1 MGAIRLGP
9 FFGANKATRPKM
21 LNANVGVD
29 SLNHWPDR
37 GDLRPWRVPLQEFA
51 VSAGTKTIAMF
62 KRDAITDAVYW
73 LQWQTVVHAIS
84 GFVDSPVNRTYY
96 SGSGAPKYTDGAIG
110 LATGTFPTA
119 YRDLGI
125 PRPATLPIVTQTV
138 AGKGDDEERFYAYC
152 YLSSHD
158 ELGPPQVSAMVTC
171 KPGATFTISNLA
183 APPSGLGEAR
193 DIDRIRI
200 FRTAVGDT
208 GAEFFFLKDIAVA
221 TSTTDAALP
230 VGSDTM
236 PSKNYAMPPAE
247 LKNLASLWNGMAAGI
262 TGDAVR
268 YCEQFKMHAW
278 PVRYETLCP
287 ETPVALAVFQKNLL
301 ILTTGRP
308 RLVYGSSPEA
318 MDDAPV
324 EFIAACVAPQSVVS
338 FGHGA
343 CWATS
348 DGLAYVGVNGSPR
361 LLTAGVMLLDDWK
374 LLNPASI
381 VGCQYNGWYFGFYDS
396 GAGVLKGFCLDPL
409 QPEKGIYFLSTGYKA
424 AFFDSLSE
432 EMYVLDGLNIK
443 KWNAGA
449 SNMTV
454 THKSKVFRTPKPV
467 NMCLAKV
474 IADDFPCTFKLYADD
489 RPVWTKTVT
498 SQDEFWMPD
507 GYTAENF
514 QIEASTALDITGIII
529 ADNLQDLAS

>member
-21 LNANVGVD
+21 LNTNVGVE

-37 GDLRPWRVPLQEFA
+37 GDLRPWRIPLQEFV

-62 KRDAITDAVYW
+62 KRDAITDTVYW

-96 SGSGAPKYTDGAIG
+96 SGSGAPKYTDSAIG

-125 PRPATLPIVTQTV
+125 PKPATVPIVTETA
-138 AGKGDDEERFYAYC
+138 AGTGDDEERYYAYC

-158 ELGPPQVSAMVTC
+158 ELGPPQVSAKVVC
-171 KPGATFTISNLA
+171 KPGAIFNITNLA
-183 APPSGLGEAR
+183 APPSGEAR

-200 FRTAVGDT
+200 FRTEVGDT
-208 GAEFFFLKDIAVA
+208 GAAFFFLKDISVA
-221 TSTTDAALP
+221 TSTTDNALE

-236 PSKNYAMPPAE
+236 PSKDYAMPPAD
-247 LKNLASLWNGMAAGI
+247 LKNLITLWNGMAAGI
-262 TGDAVR
+262 SGDSVR
-268 YCEQFKMHAW
+268 YCEQYKMHAW
-278 PVRYETLCP
+278 PVAYETLCP

-308 RLVYGSSPEA
+308 RLVYGSAPEA
-318 MDDAPV
+318 MDDTPV
-324 EFIAACVAPQSVVS
+324 EFIAACIAPQSVVS

-348 DGLAYVGVNGSPR
+348 DGLAYVGSVGVPR
-361 LLTAGVMLLDDWK
+361 LVTDGLMLLDDWQAI
-374 LLNPASI
+374 NPATI
-381 VGCQYNGWYFGFYDS
+381 VGCQFNGLYFGFYDS
-396 GAGVLKGFCLDPL
+396 GAGVLKGFMLDPL
-409 QPEKGIYFLSTGYKA
+409 QPEKGIYFLSTGYSA
-424 AFFDSLSE
+424 AFFDALSE

-454 THKSKVFRTPKPV
+454 THKSKVFLMPKPV
-467 NMCLAKV
+467 NMSLAKV
-474 IADDFPCTFKLYADD
+474 IADVYPCTFKLYADD
-489 RPVWTKTVT
+489 RAAWTKTVT
-498 SQDEFWMPD
+498 SEDEFWLPD
-507 GYTAENF
+507 GYLARDY
-514 QIEASTALDITGIII
+514 QIEASTTTDITGIVI
-529 ADNLQDLAS
+529 ADNLEDLSS